1 MSDRG
6 EQRYCPVCARTVYSL
21 YCPDDGAVTI
31 ARKRKKSPLPLK
43 IGDQVDGRYRVARV
57 IGRGGF
63 GVVYAAR
70 HLVSGQELAIK
81 VLLDDPQGDMEEA
94 IARFHKEA
102 RVLARLRHP
111 NTVRVFDVGYTAKNN
126 LYIAMELLR
135 GPNLEQVL
143 AEITSRGAAMTEA
156 QILDVAIPVLGSLG
170 EAHKLG
176 LVHRDMKPAN
186 VALVQV
192 PDEPFL
198 VKVLDFGVVRT
209 ADSNLTQNQT
219 ALGTPAY
226 MSPEQCRSSELD
238 GRSDLY
244 ALGCIMYEAVCGV
257 TPYHAPTPVRTMY
270 AQMEASVPD
279 VRDQSRVKNS
289 PGFVMALR
297 KVMSKERNDRFT
309 DAREMRRA
317 LQLVRAESWGDVPA
331 TPLTDLIS
339 ETALR
344 RSKSLWRIV
353 VGEEESPVEG
363 GHTAAV
369 PRIGAGS
376 SPQDSTLPAD
386 EDSADQPGKGDA
398 DAGHTSPRAT
408 PTQHS
413 LPSFGVSASQTQRGG
428 ALPARPSDA
437 IEVDDVEEGALTDLP
452 WGEPQVMI
460 PASESE
466 APTESDLPGPGSQNA
481 IKLPSL
487 SVIEDAI
494 RRREEQMAE
503 QALARSETP
512 TMHEMDPSHGST
524 PNMSPRL
531 PQVAPPSA
539 EDGSSTGKS
548 RKSDFGKGTLIGTG
562 FRPGGDDDGSDK
574 P

>member
-437 IEVDDVEEGALTDLP
+437 IEVDDVEEGALTGLP